1 MINDLQSAKDF
12 FKGDIYATETTGI
25 EIVEAEENYA
35 KVTLKIGPQHMNAGG
50 RVMGAVYFTM
60 ADFAFAVAAN
70 FARDLTV
77 TMSSQISFLAAAKG
91 SQLFAEAHCVSD
103 GRKICYYE
111 ITVTD
116 DLGTKIALITSNG
129 YRI

>member
-25 EIVEAEENYA
+25 EILEAAENYA

-91 SQLFAEAHCVSD
+91 SQLFAEARCVSD

-111 ITVTD
+111 ITVID